1 MNRLSSTMPAT
12 AMTLMLLTS
21 IGQATSA
28 ADDFGNWERMRR
40 TVVYNSPQRARY
52 PSIAIGRGGYLFV
65 LFTQQTADQEHKGLG
80 DLLLA
85 RSNDRGKT
93 WSAAKVV
100 YRGEAGEPRAIGTLT
115 VLNSGRIIAPFVEW
129 IDGGTRARFA
139 LLSSTDHG
147 SSWTATS
154 TRIESPLDWL
164 QPTGRIVETNAGDLI
179 MAVHGAESKAD
190 LKATIHSCG
199 LLRSTDGGQSWGD
212 FSWLAHSDQ
221 SVIGSLS
228 TTRFSFERPAVA
240 VHTARDGSRS
250 WVGLVSARRL
260 GEGPDSPMVIVRVQ
274 SDDEGRTWSQPD
286 QLTVGAWPCLTM
298 VDDHTSFCA
307 FSCYASWGDMRALF
321 SDKGFETFR
330 QERPLLQRCWLSGM
344 TYGKDEIPLP
354 PLVPYQNQKWKYD
367 HYGFPSAV
375 ALDQDH
381 VAVAFGRTQRGTVY
395 WNPRGLGTEHEMA
408 LDVPLEQERIELVV
422 YDRHPVPDPPAIP
435 RPRAPHPT
443 GRWVMARRFKP
454 QAIARTQL
462 PNGDLLGVSSQGEVM
477 RSSDGIAWSVMAG
490 STIPGDIKMVSDTLA
505 VLRSGRWLAA
515 QIINSEGPTEGQ
527 PKIVGDQGGYP
538 IHKGKRHAHDSYA
551 VMQYSDDEGKT
562 WHQSQTLRDPLQ
574 WVWPLGRFVELD
586 DGTIL
591 VTVYGTLTEEDQR
604 VYAGSNGVFRS
615 TDGGKT
621 WGDFSVIFT
630 HGPKSP
636 GIPQPDP
643 RYSELDIQPLPD
655 GWLFAL
661 SRTEYTYKGLKGI
674 GGLVSRSYSS
684 DQGRSW
690 SMPQEV
696 FSSGGQQTLL
706 RLPDGSMLVSQRSHS
721 WQQPGMYVTH
731 DYGRSWSYTI
741 GGPYST
747 YSAFLIG
754 KDRIVVYAPSG
765 GAVDDGNHQGALYQW
780 VESSQG
786 G

>member
-1 MNRLSSTMPAT
+1 MNGLGFSMMPLVSTFLMILSAG
-12 AMTLMLLTS
+12 L
-21 IGQATSA
+21 ATSA

-298 VDDHTSFCA
+298 VDGHTSFCA

-344 TYGKDEIPLP
+344 TYRKDEIPLP

-462 PNGDLLGVSSQGEVM
+462 PNGDLLGVSPRGEVL
-477 RSSDGIAWSVMAG
+477 RSSDGIAWSVMEG
-490 STIPGDIKMVSDTLA
+490 TTIPGHVNNVSDNFA

-515 QIINSEGPTEGQ
+515 QMNQ
-527 PKIVGDQGGYP
+527 PVREVLGSPRIVGDQGGYP
-538 IHKGKRHAHDSYA
+538 ILKGTRYLRDVHA
-551 VMQYSDDEGKT
+551 VMWFSDDEGKT
-562 WHQSQTLRDPLQ
+562 WHESQTLQAPLQ
-574 WVWPLGRFVELD
+574 WVIPMGRFLELD
-586 DGTIL
+586 DGAIL
-591 VTVYGTLTEEDQR
+591 VTVYGTLTEEDHR
-604 VYAGSNGVFRS
+604 MFAGSNGVFRS

-621 WGDFSVIFT
+621 WGDFSVFFT
-630 HGPKSP
+630 HGPTP
-636 GIPQPDP
+636 LGIPQREP
-643 RYSELDIQPLPD
+643 RYTELDVQPIPD

-661 SRTEYTYKGLKGI
+661 SRTEHSYQGLKGT
-674 GGLVSRSYSS
+674 GGLVSRAYSS
-684 DQGRSW
+684 DKGRTW
-690 SMPQEV
+690 SKPQECFV
-696 FSSGGQQTLL
+696 TGAQQTLV
-706 RLPDGSMLVSQRSHS
+706 RLPDGGMFVSQRSHS

-754 KDRIVVYAPSG
+754 DDRIVVYAPSG

-780 VESSQG
+780 VESP
-786 G
+786 